1 MVLVPLLRI
10 LTDWDDRKIF
20 SSSVAII
27 LPVCVVSLTVSAM
40 SSAIPWTQALPY
52 LAGSALGGIGA
63 GILGKQIPVC
73 WLHRGLGILMLWGGI
88 RYLW

>member
-20 SSSVAII
+20 TSSVAII

-63 GILGKQIPVC
+63 GILGKRIPVC